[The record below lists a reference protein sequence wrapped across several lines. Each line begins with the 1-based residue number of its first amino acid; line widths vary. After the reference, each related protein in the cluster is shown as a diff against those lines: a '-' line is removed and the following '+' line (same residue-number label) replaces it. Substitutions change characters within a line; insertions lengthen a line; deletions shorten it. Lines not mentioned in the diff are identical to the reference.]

1 MDFENDVI
9 IGSGY
14 DRVELLQV
22 AEAVARDKGIEAEQ
36 VIDAMEQAIQ
46 KQYEKIVREIF
57 ALALDKEPTQEE
69 LEYYAK
75 KLLDRDMTGD
85 EIYEELVSKN
95 E

>member
-1 MDFENDVI
+1 
-9 IGSGY
+9 
-14 DRVELLQV
+14 
-22 AEAVARDKGIEAEQ
+22 
-36 VIDAMEQAIQ
+36 MEQAIQ